1 MTGIQ
6 ALQSLLSQCNFYGE
20 IAKLLSRLYMGSRVD
35 PSGVNGVSDW
45 TVESLCDGQVPP
57 DAELQPDQWVLL
69 YDSSYKSSSSLEYE
83 GLCILSEVF
92 CGIL

>member
-1 MTGIQ
+1 
-6 ALQSLLSQCNFYGE
+6 
-20 IAKLLSRLYMGSRVD
+20 LYMGSAVD
-35 PSGVNGVSDW
+35 PSGVNGASDW

-57 DAELQPDQWVLL
+57 DTELQHDQGAVL
-69 YDSSYKSSSSLEYE
+69 YDSSSKSSSSIEYE